1 MEKVTPKASE
11 KPGVPSSLSPKEL
24 MALPAKKA
32 LDVILES
39 LTPARLVQSL
49 AEEDLFWLVQDIG
62 HEDALPILSRASN
75 DQWQYLLDL
84 ELWRKDR
91 LEIDSVNRWFD
102 LLLKADPQRFLTWG
116 LHEHIQL
123 IELSLFK
130 NIEVRIM
137 KEDESPSD
145 LDESWFSLDNVF
157 YVRVRDE
164 KYYQVMKEFLDR
176 LAEYDLNRLHQVL
189 LEVTAVLPAET
200 EENIYRLR
208 NVRLAE
214 KGFLPFEE
222 AVGIYQPL
230 SARSLLEK
238 GPDAQNMVEQPDLF
252 EVIPVAKS
260 LLVQDTDPF
269 FMALRYVEDSHTLE
283 RLQMEFSAMCNQIM
297 SADGFVAREKEDL
310 ATVVRK
316 ACGYLNIGLRKLTD
330 GDPQKAPSLLEKFP
344 LNQIF
349 RVGFGAALELK
360 WKAEKWIKK
369 SWFVARDL
377 ELNFWE
383 DDWEGVLGGLLK
395 KRPLFYAAFSEG
407 SDPYREFKS
416 IEDISRCREA
426 LDQIMALDHLLSLVF
441 AHTPLAHPM
450 KTYQFMS
457 YKNLL
462 LTFWARDHL
471 GQPEKTEP
479 LRAEEFRALFRDL
492 WAKGEK
498 PYRVDEK
505 MKKSFWDWLALRSG
519 LAKNKFQAQAEP
531 LDNLFGEL
539 EEEYGSVSLDEPD
552 PRYVKHFLVTP

>member
-1 MEKVTPKASE
+1 MEKPTLKGSE

-62 HEDALPILSRASN
+62 PEDALPILSRASN

-123 IELSLFK
+123 IELSLFE
-130 NIEVRIM
+130 NIDVRIM
-137 KEDESPSD
+137 EEDESLSD
-145 LDESWFSLDNVF
+145 LDESWFSLDDVF

-164 KYYQVMKEFLDR
+164 KYYQVIKEFLDR

-189 LEVTAVLPAET
+189 LEVTGVLPPET

-222 AVGIYQPL
+222 AVGIYQSL
-230 SARSLLEK
+230 SAQSLLEK
-238 GPDAQNMVEQPDLF
+238 EPDAQNMVEQPDLF

-330 GDPQKAPSLLEKFP
+330 GDVQKAPSLLEKFP

-416 IEDISRCREA
+416 IEDINRCREA
-426 LDQIMALDHLLSLVF
+426 LDQIMAMDHLLSLVF

-479 LRAEEFRALFRDL
+479 LRAEEFKALFRDL

-505 MKKSFWDWLALRSG
+505 TKKSFWDWLALRSG
-519 LAKNKFQAQAEP
+519 LAANEFQTQAKP

>member
-1 MEKVTPKASE
+1 MEKPTLKGSE
-11 KPGVPSSLSPKEL
+11 KPGVPSCPSPKEL

-62 HEDALPILSRASN
+62 PQDALPILSRASN

-123 IELSLFK
+123 IELSLFR

-137 KEDESPSD
+137 QEDESLSD
-145 LDESWFSLDNVF
+145 LDENWFSPDSMF

-164 KYYQVMKEFLDR
+164 KYYQVIKEFLDR
-176 LAEYDLNRLHQVL
+176 LAEYDLNRLRQVL
-189 LEVTAVLPAET
+189 LEVTGVLAPET

-222 AVGIYQPL
+222 AVGVYQPL
-230 SARSLLEK
+230 SAQSLLEK
-238 GPDAQNMVEQPDLF
+238 EPDAQNMVEQPDLF
-252 EVIPVAKS
+252 EVIPVSKS
-260 LLVQDTDPF
+260 LLIQDTDPF
-269 FMALRYVEDSHTLE
+269 FMALGYVEDSHTLE

-297 SADGFVAREKEDL
+297 SADGLVAREKEDL
-310 ATVVRK
+310 VTVVRK

-383 DDWEGVLGGLLK
+383 DDWEGMLGGLLK

-416 IEDISRCREA
+416 IEDINRCREA
-426 LDQIMALDHLLSLVF
+426 LDQIMAVDYLLSLVF
-441 AHTPLAHPM
+441 AHTPLAHPV
-450 KTYQFMS
+450 KTYQPVS
-457 YKNLL
+457 YKNLF
-462 LTFWARDHL
+462 LTCWARDHL
-471 GQPEKTEP
+471 GQPEKIEP
-479 LRAEEFRALFRDL
+479 LRAEEFKAFFRDF
-492 WAKGEK
+492 WAKGKK
-498 PYRVDEK
+498 PYRVYEK

-519 LAKNKFQAQAEP
+519 LAANELQTQVQP
-531 LDNLFGEL
+531 LDNLFSEL
-539 EEEYGSVSLDEPD
+539 EEEYGSVSLQKLD
-552 PRYVKHFLVTP
+552 PRYVKHFLVRP

>member
-1 MEKVTPKASE
+1 MEKPTPKASE
-11 KPGVPSSLSPKEL
+11 KPGAPSSLSPKEL

-62 HEDALPILSRASN
+62 PEDALPILSRASN

-84 ELWRKDR
+84 ELWHKDR
-91 LEIDSVNRWFD
+91 LEINSVNRWFD

-130 NIEVRIM
+130 NIEVRIIE
-137 KEDESPSD
+137 EDDSLSD
-145 LDESWFSLDNVF
+145 LDESWFSLDDVL

-164 KYYQVMKEFLDR
+164 KYYQVIKEFLDR
-176 LAEYDLNRLHQVL
+176 LAEYDLNRWRQVL
-189 LEVTAVLPAET
+189 LEVTGVLSAET

-230 SARSLLEK
+230 SAQSLLEK
-238 GPDAQNMVEQPDLF
+238 ESDAQNMVEQPDLF
-252 EVIPVAKS
+252 EVIPVSKS
-260 LLVQDTDPF
+260 LLIQDTDPF

-283 RLQMEFSAMCNQIM
+283 RLEMDFSAMCNQIM
-297 SADGFVAREKEDL
+297 SADGLVAREKEDL

-330 GDPQKAPSLLEKFP
+330 GDLQKAPSLLEEFP
-344 LNQIF
+344 LNQVF

-416 IEDISRCREA
+416 IEDINRCREA
-426 LDQIMALDHLLSLVF
+426 LDQIMAMDHLLSLVF
-441 AHTPLAHPM
+441 AHTPLAHPV
-450 KTYQFMS
+450 KTYQPVS
-457 YKNLL
+457 YKNLF
-462 LTFWARDHL
+462 LTCWARDHL
-471 GQPEKTEP
+471 GQPEKIEP
-479 LRAEEFRALFRDL
+479 LRADELKAFFLDF
-492 WAKGEK
+492 WVKGKK

-519 LAKNKFQAQAEP
+519 LAANEFQAQAKP

-539 EEEYGSVSLDEPD
+539 EEAYGSVSLDEPD

>member
-1 MEKVTPKASE
+1 
-11 KPGVPSSLSPKEL
+11 

-62 HEDALPILSRASN
+62 PEDALPILSRASN

-137 KEDESPSD
+137 EEDESLSD
-145 LDESWFSLDNVF
+145 LDESWFSLDDVL

-164 KYYQVMKEFLDR
+164 KYYQVIKEFLDR
-176 LAEYDLNRLHQVL
+176 LAEYDLNRWRQVL
-189 LEVTAVLPAET
+189 LEVTGVLSAET

-230 SARSLLEK
+230 SAQSLLEK
-238 GPDAQNMVEQPDLF
+238 EPDAQNMVEQPDLF
-252 EVIPVAKS
+252 EVIPVSKS
-260 LLVQDTDPF
+260 LLIQDTDPF

-283 RLQMEFSAMCNQIM
+283 RLEMDFSAMCNQIM
-297 SADGFVAREKEDL
+297 SADGLVAREKEDL

-316 ACGYLNIGLRKLTD
+316 VCGYLNIGLRKLTD
-330 GDPQKAPSLLEKFP
+330 GDMQKAPSLLEEFP

-416 IEDISRCREA
+416 IEDINRCRET
-426 LDQIMALDHLLSLVF
+426 LDQIMAMDHLLSLVF
-441 AHTPLAHPM
+441 AHTPLAHPV
-450 KTYQFMS
+450 KTYQPVS
-457 YKNLL
+457 YKNLF
-462 LTFWARDHL
+462 LTCWARDHL
-471 GQPEKTEP
+471 GQPEKIEP
-479 LRAEEFRALFRDL
+479 FRAEELKAFFLDL
-492 WAKGEK
+492 WVKGKK

-519 LAKNKFQAQAEP
+519 VAANEFQTQAEP

>member
-1 MEKVTPKASE
+1 MEKPTPKASE

-62 HEDALPILSRASN
+62 PEDALPILSRASN

-84 ELWRKDR
+84 ELWHKDR

-137 KEDESPSD
+137 EEDESLSD
-145 LDESWFSLDNVF
+145 FDESWFSLDDVF
-157 YVRVRDE
+157 YIRVRDE
-164 KYYQVMKEFLDR
+164 KYYQVMKEFIDR
-176 LAEYDLNRLHQVL
+176 LAEYDLKRLHQVL
-189 LEVTAVLPAET
+189 LEVSGVLPAET

-222 AVGIYQPL
+222 AVGIYQPV
-230 SARSLLEK
+230 SAQSLLEK
-238 GPDAQNMVEQPDLF
+238 EPDAQNMVEQPDLF
-252 EVIPVAKS
+252 EVIPVSKS
-260 LLVQDTDPF
+260 LLIQDTDPF

-297 SADGFVAREKEDL
+297 SADSLVAREKEDL

-330 GDPQKAPSLLEKFP
+330 GDLQKAPSLLEKFP

-395 KRPLFYAAFSEG
+395 NRPLFYAAFSEG

-416 IEDISRCREA
+416 IEEINRCREA

-450 KTYQFMS
+450 KTYQPVS
-457 YKNLL
+457 YKNLF
-462 LTFWARDHL
+462 LTCWARDHL
-471 GQPEKTEP
+471 GQPEKIEP
-479 LRAEEFRALFRDL
+479 LRAEELKAFFLDL
-492 WAKGEK
+492 WVKGKK

-505 MKKSFWDWLALRSG
+505 MKNSFWDWLALRSG
-519 LAKNKFQAQAEP
+519 LAANEFQTQAKP

>member
-1 MEKVTPKASE
+1 MEKPTPKASE
-11 KPGVPSSLSPKEL
+11 KPGAPSSLSPKEL

-62 HEDALPILSRASN
+62 PEDALPILSRASN

-84 ELWRKDR
+84 ELWHKDR

-123 IELSLFK
+123 VELSLFK
-130 NIEVRIM
+130 NIEVRIIE
-137 KEDESPSD
+137 EDDSLSD
-145 LDESWFSLDNVF
+145 LDESWFSLDDVL

-164 KYYQVMKEFLDR
+164 KYYQVIKEFLDR
-176 LAEYDLNRLHQVL
+176 LAEYDLNRWRQVL
-189 LEVTAVLPAET
+189 LEATGVLSAET

-230 SARSLLEK
+230 SAQSLLEK
-238 GPDAQNMVEQPDLF
+238 ESDAQNMVEQPDLF
-252 EVIPVAKS
+252 EVIPVSKS
-260 LLVQDTDPF
+260 LLIQDTDPF

-283 RLQMEFSAMCNQIM
+283 RLEMDFSAMCNQIM
-297 SADGFVAREKEDL
+297 SADGLVAREKEDL

-330 GDPQKAPSLLEKFP
+330 GDLQKAPSLLEEFP
-344 LNQIF
+344 LNQVF

-416 IEDISRCREA
+416 IEDINRCREA
-426 LDQIMALDHLLSLVF
+426 LDQIMAMDHLLSLVF
-441 AHTPLAHPM
+441 AHTPFAHPV
-450 KTYQFMS
+450 KTYQPVS
-457 YKNLL
+457 YRNLF
-462 LTFWARDHL
+462 LTCWARDHL

-479 LRAEEFRALFRDL
+479 LRAEELKAFFLDL
-492 WAKGEK
+492 WVKGKK

-519 LAKNKFQAQAEP
+519 LAANEFQTQAEP